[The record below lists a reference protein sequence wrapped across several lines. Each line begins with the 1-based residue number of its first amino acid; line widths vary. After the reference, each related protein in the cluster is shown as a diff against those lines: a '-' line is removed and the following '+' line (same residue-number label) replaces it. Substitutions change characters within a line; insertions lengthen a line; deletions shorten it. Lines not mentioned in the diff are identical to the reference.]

1 MGTVVA
7 RGVMIRTVDDMVDT
21 VAVDSV
27 NWCAGIIDRFDVVS
41 SAGGDWQIRC
51 PAHEDRSPSMVAAL
65 SDDGKKLLLHC
76 RAGCSVDDICD
87 AVGIRKSD
95 LFASSSSPAP
105 KARVSQTYPYHDAS
119 GALVFEVVRME
130 PKSFRQRH
138 KVDGEWVW
146 NMKGVQRVLFN
157 LGGIA
162 EKPDWPVAV
171 VEGEKDCLRLIASGV
186 SLVPTTCAGGAGKWR
201 DEYSAALAGRRVA
214 IIPDND
220 EKGQQ
225 HARDVVGSLIMWG
238 VESVRVVYLP
248 VKHGGDVSDYLA
260 EHGPDELI
268 AELKSAQEWRP
279 VNG

>member
-1 MGTVVA
+1 MVVCEKF
-7 RGVMIRTVDDMVDT
+7 REVVGL
-21 VAVDSV
+21 
-27 NWCAGIIDRFDVVS
+27 FDVVS
-41 SAGGDWQIRC
+41 GGDDGQWQIRC
-51 PAHEDRSPSMVAAL
+51 PAHEDRSPSMVIKV
-65 SDDGKKLLLHC
+65 SDDGEKLLVHC

-87 AVGIRKSD
+87 AVGIGKAD
-95 LFASSSSPAP
+95 LFMSSSSPP
-105 KARVSQTYPYHDAS
+105 PRSRVAQTYPYHDTN
-119 GALVFEVVRME
+119 GALVYEVVRME

-138 KVDGEWVW
+138 KGDDGEWVW

-157 LGGIA
+157 LGGIS

-171 VEGEKDCLRLIASGV
+171 VEGEKDCLRLTASGV
-186 SLVPTTCAGGAGKWR
+186 SLVPTTCSGGAGKWR

-260 EHGPDELI
+260 EHGPEGLI

>member
-1 MGTVVA
+1 MEICEKLANVIERFEVV
-7 RGVMIRTVDDMVDT
+7 RDE
-21 VAVDSV
+21 
-27 NWCAGIIDRFDVVS
+27 
-41 SAGGDWQIRC
+41 GDQWQIKC
-51 PAHEDRSPSMVAAL
+51 PAHEDRSPSMVAKL

-87 AVGIRKSD
+87 AVGIGKAD
-95 LFASSSSPAP
+95 LFASSSSPPP
-105 KARVSQTYPYHDAS
+105 KARVTQTYPYHDAS

-225 HARDVVGSLIMWG
+225 HARDVAGSLLLWG
-238 VESVRVVYLP
+238 AASIRVVQLP
-248 VKHGGDVSDYLA
+248 LKPGGDVSDYLQGHDA
-260 EHGPDELI
+260 KDLV
-268 AELKSAQEWRP
+268 AELKAAQEWRP
-279 VNG
+279 ING